1 MVCQW
6 FPKKSWF
13 YFKDNIKRVKF
24 ALTKWR
30 RETYGDFFKQLSIK
44 ENIVKIKEKLF
55 EESPNAE
62 NKEVLQRA
70 HVEYKR
76 YLHFEEIFWQQKIGY
91 DWLESGDEN
100 TRFFHNVVKG
110 RRGNLQIERI

>member
-1 MVCQW
+1 MSMI
-6 FPKKSWF
+6 PKKSWF
-13 YFKDNIKRVKF
+13 YFKNNIKRVKF
-24 ALTKWR
+24 ALTKWST
-30 RETYGDFFKQLSIK
+30 ETYGDFFKQLTIK

-76 YLHFEEIFWQQKIGY
+76 YLHFEEIFWNKRLGMTGLRVVIKILGSFTM
-91 DWLESGDEN
+91 L
-100 TRFFHNVVKG
+100 
-110 RRGNLQIERI
+110 